1 MKEECAVEGP
11 SRSVVIETVA
21 VTGLKFPDSL
31 CDVFF
36 VFLPGVSVP
45 IGVVGTSGDM
55 ETVLFAL
62 EEDEM
67 SAVEAED
74 VGISDDVEGTWLS
87 LEGDGVLAVP
97 EVAVSWEMWS
107 VGVCL
112 LREEEGVDVIPGK
125 DGLL

>member
-11 SRSVVIETVA
+11 SCSVVIETVA
-21 VTGLKFPDSL
+21 ATGLKRPVSV

-36 VFLPGVSVP
+36 VFPPGVSVL
-45 IGVVGTSGDM
+45 IGAVGTSGDM

-67 SAVEAED
+67 SAMEDED

-107 VGVCL
+107 VGVCP
-112 LREEEGVDVIPGK
+112 LREEDGVDVIPGETVP
-125 DGLL
+125 D

>member
-1 MKEECAVEGP
+1 MKEECALEGP
-11 SRSVVIETVA
+11 SRSVVIKTVA
-21 VTGLKFPDSL
+21 VTGLKLPVSV
-31 CDVFF
+31 CDVFSMF
-36 VFLPGVSVP
+36 PPGVSVP
-45 IGVVGTSGDM
+45 IGVVGASGDM

-74 VGISDDVEGTWLS
+74 VGISDDVEGLRLT